1 MLSRLLKRIKKMY
14 KNINEKI
21 NKIKGFA
28 LSSPYGDGKSL
39 GQPLGVKSVGF
50 IKIYSDSDEYGLGET
65 YSGVYAPELIK
76 PIATFL
82 EKYFI
87 GRLVGD
93 DLSFEEIKNIPFIGG
108 GGIIQSVISAI
119 EIAVWDL
126 RGKILDKPISHLITD
141 KRREIIPVYASS
153 GTAVFSPD
161 EIKRDVE
168 DIVELG
174 YSAYKMRVGYQD
186 WSIDIKRVKAA
197 REALVGNDLMVD
209 AIMGTI
215 RPAWDAEQ
223 AINAVNDLSKFNLR
237 WLEEPTHPDKIK
249 DLARVR
255 SCDIIPIAAGEAYTS
270 EKDFDSIFHFEAVDI
285 LQFDATHS
293 GGIKF
298 CIDLAKKAEKRELV
312 SALHVWGSAAAI
324 AANAQVALAQP
335 SIDILEIPM
344 VQLELTDRMWV
355 EKPTIKEGVWHSSNA
370 PGLGVVLDED
380 LMNEYS
386 FKENSGYRI

>member
-1 MLSRLLKRIKKMY
+1 
-14 KNINEKI
+14 
-21 NKIKGFA
+21 
-28 LSSPYGDGKSL
+28 
-39 GQPLGVKSVGF
+39 
-50 IKIYSDSDEYGLGET
+50 
-65 YSGVYAPELIK
+65 
-76 PIATFL
+76 
-82 EKYFI
+82 
-87 GRLVGD
+87 
-93 DLSFEEIKNIPFIGG
+93 
-108 GGIIQSVISAI
+108 
-119 EIAVWDL
+119 
-126 RGKILDKPISHLITD
+126 
-141 KRREIIPVYASS
+141 
-153 GTAVFSPD
+153 
-161 EIKRDVE
+161 
-168 DIVELG
+168 
-174 YSAYKMRVGYQD
+174 
-186 WSIDIKRVKAA
+186 
-197 REALVGNDLMVD
+197 MVD

-249 DLARVR
+249 DLARVK
-255 SCDIIPIAAGEAYTS
+255 SCNIIPIAAGEAYTS

-298 CIDLAKKAEKRELV
+298 CIDLAKQAEKRELV

-335 SIDILEIPM
+335 SIDVLEIPM
-344 VQLELTDRMWV
+344 VKLELTDRMWV
-355 EKPTIKEGVWHSSNA
+355 EKPTIKEGVWHSSST